1 MFCEN
6 CGNKLPEGAK
16 FCGDC
21 GAKTEPVQPAYTVS
35 AEPAPMRPVP
45 PPPVYTSPAQTAP
58 SHQQAYALPQPPA
71 YSGQP
76 ESEPLRVRQYIGMLL
91 LMCVPILNIILL
103 FVWGFGSSANLN
115 KKNFARASLI
125 LCAVMLIF
133 WIVAGG
139 LIMGALDSITGGYY

>member
-6 CGNKLPEGAK
+6 
-16 FCGDC
+16 C
-21 GAKTEPVQPAYTVS
+21 GAKTEPVQPAYTS
-35 AEPAPMRPVP
+35 AAEPVP
-45 PPPVYTSPAQTAP
+45 PHPDPPHPVYTPPSQTAP
-58 SHQQAYALPQPPA
+58 SRQQAYALPHPPA

-76 ESEPLRVRQYIGMLL
+76 GGEPLRIGQYIGMLL
-91 LMCVPILNIILL
+91 LMCVPILNVILL
-103 FVWGFGSSANLN
+103 FVWGFGGSVNLN

-139 LIMGALDSITGGYY
+139 LIMGALDSIMGGYY